1 MEGKNM
7 DETFRGQFEALMDK
21 YTELLLG
28 QTNEELK
35 EKVKVWALY
44 SHVAKLMPAL
54 AKHWNELYPEAK
66 EQMKQLIAEIKQLND
81 EARAN
86 AKKP

>member
-1 MEGKNM
+1 M
-7 DETFRGQFEALMDK
+7 DETFFRQFEALIDK

-35 EKVKVWALY
+35 EKVKAWVLY
-44 SHVAKLMPAL
+44 SHVAKSMPAL
-54 AKHWNELYPEAK
+54 VKHWNELYPEAK
-66 EQMKQLIAEIKQLND
+66 EQMKQLIAEIKKLND